1 MRSVKVKFCMLPHLV
16 QQPDQVEDATLEL
29 EARIELC
36 INLHRDFLLR
46 RDRPALVDR
55 LALSQHLVM
64 MG

>member
-1 MRSVKVKFCMLPHLV
+1 MLPHLV